1 MRHTKYSAE
10 ALKTSRDKIQFGFH
24 CKEPQGEDVMK
35 RNLITILS
43 LVVMSLLLNAAGA
56 YAQSYAK
63 ANVPFAF
70 NLGAAQLPA
79 GTYEVKVI
87 SQSREIMIRNH
98 ETGAAALSIARS
110 DRPGN
115 TESKLVFDRIGNQYF
130 LIEVWNGLGADGMII
145 PTSKHEKEL
154 KKELELAKGPTGSNE
169 KVMVALK

>member
-1 MRHTKYSAE
+1 
-10 ALKTSRDKIQFGFH
+10 
-24 CKEPQGEDVMK
+24 MK

-79 GTYEVKVI
+79 GTYEVKVT
-87 SQSREIMIRNH
+87 SQSPSVIMIRNH
-98 ETGAAALSIARS
+98 ETGAAALSIARTDGAGS
-110 DRPGN
+110 

-130 LIEVWNGLGADGMII
+130 LIEVWNGLGADGMIV
-145 PTSKHEKEL
+145 PTSKHQKEL

-169 KVMVALK
+169 KVIVALK

>member
-1 MRHTKYSAE
+1 
-10 ALKTSRDKIQFGFH
+10 
-24 CKEPQGEDVMK
+24 MK

-43 LVVMSLLLNAAGA
+43 LVVMSLLLNATGA

-70 NLGAAQLPA
+70 SLGAAQLPA

-87 SQSREIMIRNH
+87 SQSPYVIMIQNR
-98 ETGAAALSIARS
+98 ETMATAVSNARS
-110 DRPGN
+110 DGPGN
-115 TESKLVFDRIGNQYF
+115 TKSKLVFDRIGNQYF
-130 LIEVWNGLGADGMII
+130 LTEVWNGLGADGMIV